1 MNRFMLSGEGRPMR
15 LEYIPD
21 GSFFMTPQEHLCIK
35 ITQTEKRTLILCY
48 DFTLEKSVTHECSH
62 IVMPCNADI
71 NLTSYTKGGNYYE

>member
-1 MNRFMLSGEGRPMR
+1 MK

-35 ITQTEKRTLILCY
+35 IMQKRALILCY
-48 DFTLEKSVTHECSH
+48 DFTLEKSVTHEYAH

>member
-15 LEYIPD
+15 LEYVCD
-21 GSFFMTPQEHLCIK
+21 GSFFVTPQEHLCIRVADIK
-35 ITQTEKRTLILCY
+35 NNKNIVCY
-48 DFTLEKSVTHECSH
+48 DFTFEKSVTHNKSS